1 MKKEMDQLTS
11 ELLFEIQKAFYDER
25 GKGARY
31 RLTTIGVPY
40 MKRVDP
46 GCFASVEKV
55 RKALQDTGMVE
66 DIRFKDED
74 VSLSAEVT
82 GCYFRK
88 VRDRFITAHMQP
100 LSCPVANLVME
111 VLERKS
117 GLSPELLPIKAEG
130 DKCAFILAKQATSDV
145 VKG

>member
-1 MKKEMDQLTS
+1 MKEMDQLTG

-40 MKRVDP
+40 IKSKHPACFSGVD
-46 GCFASVEKV
+46 GV
-55 RKALQDTGMVE
+55 RKALQDEGMVE
-66 DIRFKDED
+66 DIQFKDGD
-74 VSLSAEVT
+74 VSLEMEVR

-88 VRDRFITAHMQP
+88 VRDKFIDSRMSI

-111 VLERKS
+111 ALERKS
-117 GLSPELLPIKAEG
+117 GLSPELLPVKAEG
-130 DKCAFILAKQATSDV
+130 VNCVCTMAKMATSEV
-145 VKG
+145 VRE